1 MHFDNDG
8 DVTEDDYGEND
19 DEFDEYD
26 PQQNLGAQSNPQL
39 IGEIMSTK
47 MANQP
52 PMFISGWEE
61 DEQGIEQKDMSD
73 PIEQFLSAAEEG
85 NLHLMELLLSERPDL
100 LMARDRDNYTALHR
114 AAYSADPEA
123 KTSEGWTPL
132 HSAANWG
139 NFEVIATL
147 LSWGVD
153 VNSRTEISKIVPLHL
168 AINSMADD
176 PHKQCMSVKYLLE
189 MPGIE
194 MNAMNAAG
202 DTPMN
207 LARRSFPAIYELL
220 QQHMK

>member
-114 AAYSADPEA
+114 AAYSD
-123 KTSEGWTPL
+123 KSETCKW
-132 HSAANWG
+132 
-139 NFEVIATL
+139 L
-147 LSWGVD
+147 LSKVLTRKQKQAKVG
-153 VNSRTEISKIVPLHL
+153 RRCIPLQIGEISK
-168 AINSMADD
+168 
-176 PHKQCMSVKYLLE
+176 
-189 MPGIE
+189 
-194 MNAMNAAG
+194 
-202 DTPMN
+202 
-207 LARRSFPAIYELL
+207 
-220 QQHMK
+220 